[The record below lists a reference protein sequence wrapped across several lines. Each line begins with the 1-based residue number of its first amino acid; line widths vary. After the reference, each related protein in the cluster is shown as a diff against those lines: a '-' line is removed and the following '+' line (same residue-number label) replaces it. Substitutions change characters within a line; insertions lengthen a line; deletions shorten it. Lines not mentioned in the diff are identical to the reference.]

1 MFSYRLSILQHQFVT
16 RTRSPQ
22 VLIDLIQ
29 RTKAAVRELDNLNY
43 RKMKKILMIDACE
56 TESTVGDADGMLSF
70 LLKFDLRS
78 QYLFI
83 SFFRLLYLY
92 FYLYLI
98 DTPDEQ
104 TGGDSS
110 KSNSITSE
118 HSIHSMGVSA
128 SSQSSSTNSL
138 PLPNADANDYSTG
151 SVRNRHKISAGGV
164 TANLLEHG
172 ANNFATIRT
181 TSIVTKQQK
190 EHMQEEMHE
199 QMSGYKRMR
208 REHQGALVST

>member
-1 MFSYRLSILQHQFVT
+1 MEMRFVLEIPNPKSVLETNEIALQLPVT
-16 RTRSPQ
+16 
-22 VLIDLIQ
+22 
-29 RTKAAVRELDNLNY
+29 
-43 RKMKKILMIDACE
+43 
-56 TESTVGDADGMLSF
+56 
-70 LLKFDLRS
+70 
-78 QYLFI
+78 
-83 SFFRLLYLY
+83 
-92 FYLYLI
+92 

-138 PLPNADANDYSTG
+138 PLPNADNNDYSSG
-151 SVRNRHKISAGGV
+151 SVRNRHKVTAGGV

-208 REHQGALVST
+208 REHQGALVRIETLIFIRDILTEERDVRRNYPTILIDSHAADR